1 MILILF
7 VLKMS
12 YFINVNIED
21 EWTYMLFFDKVLGY
35 VCLVEMQDFIDK
47 NVHYDRIL
55 FRVEIQK

>member
-1 MILILF
+1 
-7 VLKMS
+7 
-12 YFINVNIED
+12 
-21 EWTYMLFFDKVLGY
+21 MLFFDKVLGY